1 MGNETISEIVA
12 SARSGSEQAYRQLVE
27 TYGSDLLRY
36 FYRNTGNRAEAED
49 LIQEL
54 FLRLVR
60 SLKNYKEKER
70 FEVWLYRLARN
81 LLIDYW
87 RKRKMVYIGDRL
99 GEEEE
104 SWLANV
110 PSQAMAETPVA
121 ALELAE
127 AGDELQRALAGL
139 PLEQR
144 QTLLM
149 RYFSGMSFEEV
160 ARTEKV
166 PIGTVLAR
174 AHRGLKKLRQWL
186 SQEEQE

>member
-1 MGNETISEIVA
+1 MDNETISEIVA
-12 SARSGSEQAYRQLVE
+12 SARSGSQQAYRQLVE
-27 TYGSDLLRY
+27 TYGSSLLRY
-36 FYRNTGNRAEAED
+36 FYRNIGNRTEAED
-49 LIQEL
+49 LLQEV

-60 SLKNYKEKER
+60 NLKNYKEKER

-87 RKRKMVYIGDRL
+87 RKRKMVYMDDRL
-99 GEEEE
+99 GEEGE
-104 SWLANV
+104 SWQANV
-110 PSQAMAETPVA
+110 PSQTTADTPLA

-144 QTLLM
+144 QALLM

-160 ARTEKV
+160 AQTENV

-186 SQEEQE
+186 SKE